1 MASKRSY
8 NALTHG
14 LFAREVALPWEDAKK
29 FEAFKQ
35 AIHDELNPRG
45 PLEEEA
51 ANEIVDLH
59 WRKQRLAI
67 GYLLQFYKV
76 LPPPELIEAANG
88 GLASLARYLQTETH
102 RRAAGTLRMTGT
114 QALDYVKRKLSA
126 RSIVADD
133 AHLQHPTPSVQ
144 RGTTAAT
151 PCSVLESAYDAAG
164 FDQLLRVEMKIDSRI
179 AKTMA
184 RLVCLKEYKLMY
196 CRDSLPALPSPP
208 PVVEG
213 PTVQPMPQPDGAPPQ
228 AEEPK
233 TTKVR
238 KWGDPN

>member
-1 MASKRSY
+1 VASKRTY

-14 LFAREVALPWEDAKK
+14 LFAREVTLPWEDAKK

-35 AIHDELNPRG
+35 AIHGELNPRG

-67 GYLLQFYKV
+67 GYLLKFYQV
-76 LPPPELIEAANG
+76 LPPPQLIEAANG
-88 GLASLARYLQTETH
+88 GLASLARYLHTETH
-102 RRAAGTLRMTGT
+102 RRAAGTLRMTGA
-114 QALDYVKRKLSA
+114 QALDFIKGKFSA
-126 RSIVADD
+126 RSNVADD
-133 AHLQHPTPSVQ
+133 AHLQHSTPSVQ
-144 RGTTAAT
+144 RDTITATT
-151 PCSVLESAYDAAG
+151 CSIIESAYDAAG
-164 FDQLLRVEMKIDSRI
+164 FDRLLRVEMKIDSRI

-196 CRDSLPALPSPP
+196 CGDSLPALPSPP

-213 PTVQPMPQPDGAPPQ
+213 PTVQPMPQPVGAAPQ

-233 TTKVR
+233 TTKAR